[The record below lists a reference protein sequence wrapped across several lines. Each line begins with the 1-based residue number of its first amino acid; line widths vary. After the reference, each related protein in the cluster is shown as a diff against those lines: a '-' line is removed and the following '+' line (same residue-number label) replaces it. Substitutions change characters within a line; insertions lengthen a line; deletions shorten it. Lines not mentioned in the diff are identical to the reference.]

1 MICNGNHQ
9 KGITDTAIDR
19 LIFGWWLIEDD
30 DYDQDY
36 DDNYNY
42 CDHDSGYYH
51 VIIITIIM
59 IVTTMMW
66 LSWKWS

>member
-36 DDNYNY
+36 DDNY
-42 CDHDSGYYH
+42 CDYDSGYYH
-51 VIIITIIM
+51 LIIITIIM